1 MGWLRGLPLFY
12 LEGVVGSLHVV
23 WFGLMLTCYQVAFF
37 NVDACFFDIYF
48 DLFSLFVLLFLISL
62 ISFDLF

>member
-1 MGWLRGLPLFY
+1 MSPEVIKGECHTCQDWQHAGECGWFTSGDI
-12 LEGVVGSLHVV
+12 
-23 WFGLMLTCYQVAFF
+23 QVAFC
-37 NVDACFFDIYF
+37 NVDAYFFDIYF